1 MGYVKKTIKELSKEA
16 GSKKKAS
23 ALAEKWYKDGLRAM
37 SEKTVQQYRGG
48 FRSGKIYVF
57 EYNPITP
64 DLEWF
69 DKNPVV
75 LALEQVNGKD
85 LGINLNL
92 LPNSVKEDLLDE
104 LYDRMEGQ
112 IKFNSTG
119 KGGAESERPLRI
131 TYNGM
136 KAYLKRYGYDFAIRQ
151 YIPSRK
157 TNQGVVSYSEW
168 PKIALCKFIE
178 LDGATIGQINRLFNN
193 SL

>member
-1 MGYVKKTIKELSKEA
+1 MGYVKKTIKQLSKDA

-23 ALAEKWYKDGLRAM
+23 DEAEKWYKSGLRNM
-37 SEKTVQQYRGG
+37 SEKSVQSDRGG
-48 FRSGKIYVF
+48 FRPGKIYVF

-75 LALEQVNGKD
+75 LALEPVNGKD

-92 LPNSVKEDLLDE
+92 LPNSVKVDLLDD
-104 LYDRMEGQ
+104 LYTRMEGQ

-119 KGGAESERPLRI
+119 KSSASTERPLRI

-151 YIPSRK
+151 YIPNRK
-157 TNQGVVSYSEW
+157 TNQGVISYAEW
-168 PKIALCKFIE
+168 PRIALCKFVE

>member
-1 MGYVKKTIKELSKEA
+1 MGYVKKTIRELSKSA
-16 GSKKKAS
+16 GSKKKAT
-23 ALAEKWYKDGLRAM
+23 AEAEKWYEHGLRTM
-37 SEKTVQQYRGG
+37 SEKAVQSDRGR
-48 FRSGKIYVF
+48 FEPGKIYVF
-57 EYNPITP
+57 RYNPITP

-75 LALEQVNGKD
+75 LALEGVNGKD

-92 LPNSVKEDLLDE
+92 LPNRVKEDLLDD
-104 LYDRMEGQ
+104 LYTRMEGQ

-119 KGGAESERPLRI
+119 KTSATSERPLRI
-131 TYNGM
+131 TYSGM
-136 KAYLKRYGYDFAIRQ
+136 KSYLKRYGYDFAIRQ

-157 TNQGVVSYSEW
+157 TSQGVVSYSEW
-168 PKIALCKFIE
+168 PRIALCKFVE